1 MSMSENVERA
11 LEIVKN
17 FTQEEFH
24 SFMEMLYINES
35 SNSNISFNDLIG
47 NNRFKNGIV
56 CPHCHSHLTV
66 RNGKRNGLQNYKCKA
81 CGKYFSNTTNTI
93 ALSSKYGFDT
103 WKQYIE
109 CMMMGLSIRKSA
121 AKCGI
126 SNATAFNWRHKIL
139 GALQNITEIKQKLSG
154 IVEADETFFP
164 MSYKGNHS
172 KDGFIMPRKARKRGS
187 SSHKRGLSN
196 NQVCVPCAVDRNNC
210 IVAMVSG
217 TGKVSTNKVKAVFKN
232 RIAES
237 SVLVTDKEKSYLR
250 FAKEN
255 NIDLIQ
261 IKAEQRTYKGIY
273 HIQHVNA
280 FHSRLKAFMRP
291 FQGVSTKHLN
301 NYLVWYAWTQMNK
314 ELSEESLER
323 NILNFST
330 SHNFRLLTS
339 EISKKP
345 ALPLAA

>member
-1 MSMSENVERA
+1 MSENVERA
-11 LEIVKN
+11 LEIVRN
-17 FTQEEFH
+17 FTETEFH
-24 SFMEMLYINES
+24 SFMEMLCVSEYS
-35 SNSNISFNDLIG
+35 DYNISFNELIG
-47 NNRFKNGIV
+47 KNRFKNGIV
-56 CPHCHSHLTV
+56 CPHCGSRSAV
-66 RNGKRNGLQNYKCKA
+66 RNGKRNGLQNYKCKD

-93 ALSSKYGFDT
+93 ALKSKYGFDT

-121 AKCGI
+121 ANCGI
-126 SNATAFNWRHKIL
+126 SNATAFYWRHKIL
-139 GALQNITEIKQKLSG
+139 GALQNITEIKQKLCG
-154 IVEADETFFP
+154 IVEADETFFA

-172 KDGFIMPRKARKRGS
+172 KDGFVMPRKAKKRGS
-187 SSHKRGLSN
+187 SAKQRGLSH
-196 NQVCVPCAVDRNNC
+196 NQVCVPCAVDRNNG

-217 TGKVSTNKVKAVFKN
+217 TGKVSTDKVKAVLEN
-232 RIAES
+232 RIVEY
-237 SVLVTDKEKSYLR
+237 SVLVTDKESSYRR
-250 FAKEN
+250 FAQEN
-255 NIDLIQ
+255 NIELIQ

-280 FHSRLKAFMRP
+280 FHSHLKAFIRP

-301 NYLVWYAWTQMNK
+301 NYLVWYAWMQMNR

-323 NILNFST
+323 NILNSST

-339 EISKKP
+339 EISQKP